1 MDISLSQQLKRVN
14 EKLQQILKQYQVL
27 QKENEKLRQ
36 EAGQSAS
43 KHHSLS
49 GELDRLQQKTE
60 ILRLSKG
67 EMSEAEKKIFEKR
80 INGYLKEIDRC
91 IGLLNE

>member
-14 EKLQQILKQYQVL
+14 EKLQQMLKQYQLL

-43 KHHSLS
+43 KHLSLS
-49 GELDRLQQKTE
+49 AELDRLQQKTE

-67 EMSEAEKKIFEKR
+67 EMTEPEKKIFEKR